1 LEDSKKLEENFFLQR
16 KKVWDF
22 IDDEEKE
29 KALKIAEEYKKFLDE
44 GKTEREA
51 AQYIINYA
59 RNCGFNNIDEVKN
72 GNKFYKLF
80 CNKAVAMVILGEKP
94 LTQNLKIIVSHIDS
108 PRLDLKQNP
117 LYEEEDLVYL
127 KTHYYGG
134 IKKYHWVT
142 IPLALH
148 GKIILKNGKELDLKI
163 GEKEEDPVFTVTDL
177 LPHLSRKAQY
187 DKKIENA
194 IIGEKLNV
202 LIGSLPFPDKNAK
215 DRVKLQTMKILNELY
230 GIIEE
235 DFISAEL
242 EMVPAFKS
250 RDIGWDRSLIGGYGQ
265 DDRSCAFALYKATG
279 NLNEGGNNIISIF
292 LDKEEIGSEGNTGAQ
307 SKFIEALII
316 NLLEIQNKE
325 IKEGDI
331 TKALLNAKAISA
343 DVTGALNPDWAE
355 VHEKRNAAKL
365 GYGIC
370 ISKFT
375 GHRGKAGASDAHAE
389 FMGYIRKLFNQNK
402 IIWQACELGKV
413 DEGGGGTVAKF
424 LASYGM
430 DIVDCGVSI
439 MGMHSP
445 YEISH
450 KGDIYMTYK
459 AYLAFLEQE

>member
-325 IKEGDI
+325 VKEGDI